1 MEQLEEEYA
10 KEVNILNKNE
20 KEFDLYSE
28 LLRNYENKKAITKEY
43 LTKLQGLNKI
53 QFFV

>member
-20 KEFDLYSE
+20 KEFDFHSE
-28 LLRNYENKKAITKEY
+28 LLRNYENKKVLTKDY
-43 LTKLQGLNKI
+43 LSKLQGLNRI
-53 QFFV
+53 QFFA